1 MSYDPGKMG
10 VAEGMALV
18 FITTFTPIFLSS
30 PAVYVDQAATAVWL
44 LPLIG
49 GFCGVAMI
57 MVLLFLMQ
65 YVPGDLYEVSEQLLG
80 KTGASLITLYFIT
93 AFFID
98 TVLTLRQFAE
108 NTLLTA
114 IPALDITIAIGW
126 YALMAAVVIFIGIE
140 PIARATYLVLPFA
153 FTGLVFLLLF
163 LHDRFDLNNLSP
175 WLGTGLL
182 PVIKTGIVASGLGVG
197 VFILP
202 VLAPA
207 FQNLRTI
214 RAATLLGFGLS
225 AVFRAVI
232 LFMYTGIFSVAVGRE
247 KVLPFF
253 EMARLIYVN
262 RFIQR
267 VEAFFIV
274 LWVIFGIATIA
285 ISFYI
290 ALYLLTRLFNLASM
304 RPLVL
309 PLAIVATQLAL
320 LPSDDATIIELSVL
334 TNDGLTAGLF
344 AIPMILLVVALVK
357 GRTTANHGA

>member
-1 MSYDPGKMG
+1 MSYEPGKMG

-18 FITTFTPIFLSS
+18 FTTTFTPIFLSS
-30 PAVYVDQAATAVWL
+30 PAVYIDQAATAVWL
-44 LPLIG
+44 IPLIAGLG
-49 GFCGVAMI
+49 GIAMI
-57 MVLLFLMQ
+57 MVLLFLMR
-65 YVPGDLYEVSEQLLG
+65 YVPGDLYEVSEQLIG
-80 KTGASLITLYFIT
+80 RTGARLIAVYLIA

-126 YALMAAVVIFIGIE
+126 YALMAATVILVGIE
-140 PIARATYLVLPFA
+140 PIARATYLILPF
-153 FTGLVFLLLF
+153 GLPGIVFLLFF
-163 LHDRFDLNNLSP
+163 LHDKFDLYNLSP
-175 WLGTGLL
+175 WFGAGLF
-182 PVIKTGIVASGLGVG
+182 PVFKTGIAASGLGIG

-207 FQNLRTI
+207 FQNLKTI
-214 RAATLLGFGLS
+214 RTAAFLGFGLS
-225 AVFRAVI
+225 AVSRTVI
-232 LFMYTGIFSVAVGRE
+232 LFVYTGIFSVAVGRE

-253 EMARLIYVN
+253 EMTRLIYVN

-267 VEAFFIV
+267 VESFFIV

-290 ALYLLTRLFNLASM
+290 ALYLLTRLFKLASM
-304 RPLVL
+304 RPLTL

-320 LPSDDATIIELSVL
+320 LPSDGATVLELSML
-334 TNDGLTAGLF
+334 TNNGLTAGLF
-344 AIPMILLVVALVK
+344 AIPMLLLVAARVK
-357 GRTTANHGA
+357 GRTTANHGS